1 MTKRSVTTFVEAERL
16 VSKRDQMK
24 KYFHAVILKNLSP
37 IYTTLRRVSTVLS
50 TRPLPSCPFCP
61 NYVST
66 HFTDTSS
73 DMPIICSSYL
83 LE

>member
-1 MTKRSVTTFVEAERL
+1 MTKRSVTIFVEAERL

-37 IYTTLRRVSTVLS
+37 IYTTLRRVST
-50 TRPLPSCPFCP
+50 
-61 NYVST
+61 

-73 DMPIICSSYL
+73 DMPIIGSSYL

>member
-37 IYTTLRRVSTVLS
+37 IYTTLRRVSTVLMQYTAAAFLS
-50 TRPLPSCPFCP
+50 FSPELRFNSFHGYIVRYA
-61 NYVST
+61 NYLQ
-66 HFTDTSS
+66 
-73 DMPIICSSYL
+73 L
-83 LE
+83 LLA

>member
-37 IYTTLRRVSTVLS
+37 FLHNPAKSFNSSQYKAAAFLSFSPELRFNSFHGYIVRYA
-50 TRPLPSCPFCP
+50 
-61 NYVST
+61 NYLQ
-66 HFTDTSS
+66 
-73 DMPIICSSYL
+73 L
-83 LE
+83 LLA